1 MEIARDLINY
11 LEEKKAENIV
21 LIDIT
26 KLAVFADYFIICS
39 GTSDRMLNALAKS
52 VVEYMSETY
61 KVRVGKEGEPRDG
74 WILLDA
80 REIIIH
86 IFSKDQ
92 RNYYKLDDL
101 WSQGKI
107 LLHVQ

>member
-1 MEIARDLINY
+1 L
-11 LEEKKAENIV
+11 V

-26 KLAVFADYFIICS
+26 KIAIFADYFIICT

-52 VVEYMSETY
+52 VSEHINLNHQLSV
-61 KVRVGKEGEPRDG
+61 KNEGEPRDG
-74 WILLDA
+74 WVLIDA
-80 REIIIH
+80 GDIIIH
-86 IFSKDQ
+86 LFSPEK
-92 RNYYKLDDL
+92 RNYYKLEDL